1 MKLYLGAFKSWLLS
15 TWEKL
20 IFSLFGM
27 YLLAFG
33 AFQLTRENT
42 ALAITS
48 LAFGIF
54 SFAFGSIAKF
64 KKFKG
69 FGIEAELWEDKQKEA
84 SELID
89 RLRDVIQVYANEII
103 IAKVRTNRLGSHP
116 TWSEIIQ
123 TYVSIL
129 DDKSLSGK
137 IELNKARDEINTY
150 FIFDCA
156 SYANRIIDRA
166 RQTAASAAR
175 DAIDLAHPSPIAD
188 SQGHGQMHAHLRE
201 AIGERLD
208 LKSLAQSRCC
218 GETLKINLMLL
229 RRKFKSHFDIDV
241 DFDENVGILLEE
253 ICLMEKETGI
263 FVNESRIALF
273 HLNREE

>member
-1 MKLYLGAFKSWLLS
+1 MKLSGGAFRSWILS
-15 TWEKL
+15 IWEKL
-20 IFSLFGM
+20 IFSLFGI

-116 TWSEIIQ
+116 TWPEIIK

-137 IELNKARDEINTY
+137 IELSKAKDEINTY

-156 SYANRIIDRA
+156 SYVNRIIDRA
-166 RQTAASAAR
+166 RQAAASTVR
-175 DAIDLAHPSPIAD
+175 NKIELAHPSPIVD
-188 SQGHGQMHAHLRE
+188 SQGHAQMHAQLRD
-201 AIGERLD
+201 AIGERID
-208 LKSLAQSRCC
+208 LKSLARSKIC

-229 RRKFKSHFDIDV
+229 RKKFKSHFDIDIV
-241 DFDENVGILLEE
+241 LDQDADSLLEE
-253 ICLMEKETGI
+253 LSLMEKDTEI
-263 FVNESRIALF
+263 IVNDSRIALF